1 MLWSTLFNRLGKL
14 PLRITQHNHIK
25 AIIEGKNYQL
35 DMKFDAKG
43 QPYLV
48 PMQSK
53 VKKPYSKIYWYI
65 VAKEVPEILG
75 SGSQTDWEHRCDTES
90 EAFEYLKAHNG
101 NTLYRKVKT
110 ADGKRIVT
118 HWYDF
123 IDQCW
128 KHDNE
133 PLPY

>member
-14 PLRITQHNHIK
+14 PLRITQHRHIE
-25 AIIEGKNYQL
+25 AIIEDKHYQL
-35 DMKFDAKG
+35 DLKFDAKG

-48 PMQSK
+48 PMQPK
-53 VKKPYSKIYWYI
+53 PKKPYSKIYWYI

-90 EAFEYLKAHNG
+90 EAFKYLKAHNG
-101 NTLYRKVKT
+101 NTLYRKVRT
-110 ADGKRIVT
+110 ADGKSIVT